1 MVDKA
6 GMAVDTAGNAA
17 HAARSRGRTVVD
29 KADTEFR
36 PHIDRNNRGHIPVPA
51 DHACL
56 RQTNTKT

>member
-6 GMAVDTAGNAA
+6 GIAVDTAGNAA

-29 KADTEFR
+29 KTDTEFHL
-36 PHIDRNNRGHIPVPA
+36 HIGRNNRGHIPVPVH
-51 DHACL
+51 HAGL